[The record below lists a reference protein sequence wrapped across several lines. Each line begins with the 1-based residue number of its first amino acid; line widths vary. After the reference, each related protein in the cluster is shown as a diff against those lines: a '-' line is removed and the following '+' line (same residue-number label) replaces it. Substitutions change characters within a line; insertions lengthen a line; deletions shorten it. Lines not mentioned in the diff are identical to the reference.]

1 MTHVLLVVDMQNDFI
16 DGVFANPEAQKI
28 VPKVAEL
35 IRNWDGPVYATLD
48 THRAEDLMR
57 TSTKKV
63 LQAEMEKLPE
73 HCIKYTQGWLLAP
86 EIEEALRRKMAV
98 IMEKTT
104 FAIGDFFQ
112 YNCLNEAVTSVT
124 LVGLCTDICV
134 VSSALKLVSKSL
146 YTTVRVL
153 EDLCAG
159 TTPYRHEAALAVM
172 RSCLVEVTDSAHIRE
187 ILDAEVREKEEYNC

>member
-35 IRNWDGPVYATLD
+35 IRNWDGPVFATMD
-48 THRAEDLMR
+48 THYPADWTL
-57 TSTKKV
+57 TSYRKV
-63 LQAEMEKLPE
+63 LKTEMSKLPE
-73 HCIKYTQGWLLAP
+73 HCLKYTQGWLFPP
-86 EIEEALRRKMAV
+86 EIAEALGTKESHV
-98 IMEKTT
+98 IEKET
-104 FAIGDFFQ
+104 FAADDMR
-112 YNCLNEAVTSVT
+112 YCTDDAASVT
-124 LVGLCTDICV
+124 IVGLCTDICV
-134 VSSALKLVSKSL
+134 VSNALELVSENP
-146 YTTVRVL
+146 YMTVRVL

-187 ILDAEVREKEEYNC
+187 ILDAEVREKEEYNL

>member
-16 DGVFANPEAQKI
+16 DGVFANPEARKI

-35 IRNWDGPVYATLD
+35 IRNWDGPVYVTLD
-48 THRAEDLMR
+48 THKAEDWTNR
-57 TSTKKV
+57 V
-63 LQAEMEKLPE
+63 LQTEMEKLPE
-73 HCIKYTQGWLLAP
+73 HCLKYTQGWLLAP
-86 EIEEALRRKMAV
+86 EIEEALRGRMPTV
-98 IMEKTT
+98 IEKKS
-104 FAIGDFFQ
+104 FAAENLRL
-112 YNCLNEAVTSVT
+112 YNCVGEINTTSVT
-124 LVGLCTDICV
+124 IVGLCTDICV
-134 VSSALKLVSKSL
+134 VSNALKLVAENP

-187 ILDAEVREKEEYNC
+187 ILDAEVREKEEYNP